1 MTALSR
7 TALLVIVSVIIL
19 AFGAVARADMSV
31 LTSFTQSAENAFE
44 LSFDGIADAEI
55 LVLDNPPRIAL
66 DLPETV
72 TAVRPPALAAS
83 PLVDTVRDGLVGADR
98 YRILFGLKSH
108 AAPKLD
114 RREEDGRT
122 VLDLSFRAI
131 DAGAFAATAGRRTGR
146 DGTTVRPNA
155 ADREIVYT
163 IVLDPGHGGIDNGA
177 VGAGGTL
184 EKDLNLAFARVLKEE
199 LENDA
204 HVRVVLTRDDD
215 TLLPLSER
223 SAIGRREAADLFVS
237 LHADS
242 IRFKDLRGATVYTL
256 AETASD
262 QLSQEVADSENA
274 ADRFVGPGWES
285 DTPEIHDILVDLVRR
300 ETEILSERL
309 ARNLVLSLRG
319 NEIRLI
325 NNPKRS
331 AGFRVL
337 RAPDIPSVLLE
348 LGYLSNEEDETLM
361 GTPEWQSDM
370 AGAVAAAIGSFL
382 QSRSA
387 LAR

>member
-1 MTALSR
+1 MNGTRRA
-7 TALLVIVSVIIL
+7 AAFLLLAILVLTLVS
-19 AFGAVARADMSV
+19 AARAETSV
-31 LTSFTQSAENAFE
+31 LTSFEQRGENAFE
-44 LSFDGIADAEI
+44 LNFDGIADAEV
-55 LVLDNPPRIAL
+55 LVLDNPPRVAL
-66 DLPETV
+66 DLSRTV
-72 TAVRPPALAAS
+72 TAVRPALKAS
-83 PLVDTVRDGLVGADR
+83 PLVETVRDGLVGEDR
-98 YRILFGLKSH
+98 YRILFGLKAH

-114 RREEDGRT
+114 RRELKGRT
-122 VLDLSFRAI
+122 ILILTFTSI
-131 DAGAFAATAGRRTGR
+131 DAPAFAATAGRRTGH
-146 DGTTVRPNA
+146 DGGTVRPA
-155 ADREIVYT
+155 SADREIVYT

-199 LENDA
+199 LEKDA
-204 HVRVVLTRDDD
+204 HIRVVLTRDDD
-215 TLLPLSER
+215 TLLPLADR

-256 AETASD
+256 AEKASD
-262 QLSQEVADSENA
+262 QLSQEIADSENA
-274 ADRFVGPGWES
+274 ADRFVGPGWVS
-285 DTPEIHDILVDLVRR
+285 DTPEIHEILVDLVRR

-337 RAPDIPSVLLE
+337 RAPDIPSVLIE
-348 LGYLSNEEDETLM
+348 LGYLSNEEDEKLM
-361 GTPEWQSDM
+361 GTAQWKSDM

-382 QSRSA
+382 QARSA